1 MNDEILNF
9 KTEVQKYSVEQLE
22 ELSAELKCKM
32 CSMIYE
38 PNAVAKLEIVLALLD
53 EKRAA

>member
-9 KTEVQKYSVEQLE
+9 KAEVQKYSVEQLE
-22 ELSAELKCKM
+22 ELSAKLKHKM

-38 PNAVAKLEIVLALLD
+38 PNIVAELEIVLALLD
-53 EKRAA
+53 EKRAV

>member
-9 KTEVQKYSVEQLE
+9 KAEVQKYSVTQLE
-22 ELSAELKCKM
+22 ELSAELKRKM

-38 PNAVAKLEIVLALLD
+38 PNIVAELEIVLALLD

>member
-9 KTEVQKYSVEQLE
+9 KAEIQKYSVEQLE
-22 ELSAELKCKM
+22 ELSTELKRKM

-38 PNAVAKLEIVLALLD
+38 PNIVAKLEIVLVLLD

>member
-1 MNDEILNF
+1 MNDEMLNF
-9 KTEVQKYSVEQLE
+9 KAEIQKYSVEQLE
-22 ELSAELKCKM
+22 ELSAELKRKM

-38 PNAVAKLEIVLALLD
+38 PNIVAKLEIVLALLD

>member
-9 KTEVQKYSVEQLE
+9 KAEVQKCSVAQLE
-22 ELSAELKCKM
+22 ELSTELKRKM

-38 PNAVAKLEIVLALLD
+38 PNIVAKLEIVLALLD

>member
-9 KTEVQKYSVEQLE
+9 KSEVQKYSVAQLE
-22 ELSAELKCKM
+22 ELSAELKRKRL
-32 CSMIYE
+32 SMIYE
-38 PNAVAKLEIVLALLD
+38 PNIVAKLEIVLALLD

>member
-9 KTEVQKYSVEQLE
+9 KAEIQSYSVEQLE
-22 ELSAELKCKM
+22 ELSAELKRKM

-38 PNAVAKLEIVLALLD
+38 PGAVAKLEIVLTLLD

>member
-1 MNDEILNF
+1 MNDEISNF
-9 KTEVQKYSVEQLE
+9 KAEIQKYSVEQLE
-22 ELSAELKCKM
+22 ELSAELKRKM

-53 EKRAA
+53 EKRTA

>member
-9 KTEVQKYSVEQLE
+9 KAEIQKYSVEQLE
-22 ELSAELKCKM
+22 ELSAGLKHKM

-38 PNAVAKLEIVLALLD
+38 PNIIAKLEIVLAFLD

>member
-9 KTEVQKYSVEQLE
+9 KAEVQKYSVAQLE
-22 ELSAELKCKM
+22 ELSAELKHKM

-38 PNAVAKLEIVLALLD
+38 PNIVAKLEIVLALLD

>member
-9 KTEVQKYSVEQLE
+9 KSEVQKYSVAQLE
-22 ELSAELKCKM
+22 ELSAELKRKM

-38 PNAVAKLEIVLALLD
+38 PYSGAKLEIVLSLLV

>member
-9 KTEVQKYSVEQLE
+9 KAEIQEYSVEQLE
-22 ELSAELKCKM
+22 ELSAELKREM

-53 EKRAA
+53 EKRAD

>member
-9 KTEVQKYSVEQLE
+9 KAEVQKYSVEQLE
-22 ELSAELKCKM
+22 ELSEWKRKM
-32 CSMIYE
+32 GSMIYE
-38 PNAVAKLEIVLALLD
+38 PKIVAELEIVLALLD

>member
-9 KTEVQKYSVEQLE
+9 KAEVQKYSVEQLE
-22 ELSAELKCKM
+22 ELSAKLKRKM

-38 PNAVAKLEIVLALLD
+38 PNIVAELEIVSSLLD
-53 EKRAA
+53 EKRAI

>member
-9 KTEVQKYSVEQLE
+9 KAEIQEYSVEQLE
-22 ELSAELKCKM
+22 ELSAELKRKM

-53 EKRAA
+53 EKRAD

>member
-1 MNDEILNF
+1 MNDEISNF
-9 KTEVQKYSVEQLE
+9 EAEIQKYSVEQLE
-22 ELSAELKCKM
+22 ELSAELKRKM

>member
-9 KTEVQKYSVEQLE
+9 KAEVQKYSVEQLE
-22 ELSAELKCKM
+22 ELSAELKRKM

-38 PNAVAKLEIVLALLD
+38 PNAIAKLEIDLALLD

>member
-9 KTEVQKYSVEQLE
+9 KAEVQKYSVAQLE
-22 ELSAELKCKM
+22 ELSVELKRKM

-38 PNAVAKLEIVLALLD
+38 PNIVAELEIVLALLD

>member
-22 ELSAELKCKM
+22 ELSAELKRKM

-38 PNAVAKLEIVLALLD
+38 PNIVAELEIVLALLD
-53 EKRAA
+53 EKRAV